1 MSETMFTV
9 VCKGCGAEARNLNL
23 VQLFA
28 EPEYCPTCRCPLC
41 GERAHDY
48 RCGA

>member
-1 MSETMFTV
+1 M
-9 VCKGCGAEARNLNL
+9 
-23 VQLFA
+23 
-28 EPEYCPTCRCPLC
+28 PEKNEIDPALLALLERLQAFSVNWSPEFCPTCHCPLC